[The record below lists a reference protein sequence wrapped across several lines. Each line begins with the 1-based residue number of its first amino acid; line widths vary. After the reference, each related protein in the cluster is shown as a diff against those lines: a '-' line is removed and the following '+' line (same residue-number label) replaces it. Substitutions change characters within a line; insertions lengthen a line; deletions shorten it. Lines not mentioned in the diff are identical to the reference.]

1 MKDKILITGGAGF
14 IGSNLVNLLINKNY
28 KVNIID
34 NLSNSKKPKSKKN
47 IKFFY
52 GDIRNLKE
60 LNLASKN
67 CKL

>member
-34 NLSNSKKPKSKKN
+34 NLSNSKKPKSKKYK
-47 IKFFY
+47 IF
-52 GDIRNLKE
+52 LW
-60 LNLASKN
+60 
-67 CKL
+67 